1 MIRTKVI
8 LKLRPEINRINTE
21 LDSTVVEKFQNNTLR
36 PILKIQHDLLI
47 LVFHSCLIKNKILF
61 EKLSES
67 EKKSTLNQLFQ
78 KDLAFRNQ
86 SLGIIIGLFTL
97 DEYHSYE
104 ENSGD
109 YTKRITTMLK
119 QRILSTYD
127 LV

>member
-47 LVFHSCLIKNKILF
+47 LFFHSCLIKNKILF

-97 DEYHSYE
+97 DEYLSYE